1 MKKFLTS
8 ALAIAMMAVMS
19 LAASAIDFTASSALN
34 NDIVVDGEKDLA
46 YVSAAIPVNAEAP
59 AEAAVGNCYAA
70 WDDDYLY
77 LYLEVTDAAVEDAA
91 AVTGIWSDDCAE
103 FYINLSGMEG
113 NITDINAAQYT
124 YGPSFPAFAG
134 GGLHRDNNM
143 ADCLSAYKYT
153 DNGYNVEIA
162 IAWGDEYAPAEGEAF
177 PFVVGINDEAD
188 GDPST
193 REYQTFTGGSAQ
205 VNAWQVADATWD
217 SLKLSAEEYVEP
229 EPETT
234 PEVIEEAVAAPQ
246 TFDAG
251 VIAAVAAI
259 VSAAGYAVTKK
270 H

>member
-1 MKKFLTS
+1 MKKIFASVLAA
-8 ALAIAMMAVMS
+8 ALMATMS

-70 WDDDYLY
+70 WDNDYLY
-77 LYLEVTDAAVEDAA
+77 LYLEVTDAVVEDAA

-103 FYINLSGMEG
+103 FYINLSGTEG

-246 TFDAG
+246 TFDVG